1 MTEEEKRLRDTERAM
16 NHDIHVRY
24 LRIKRI
30 ERMMSEELDPFGE
43 EFDEMAEELRRLK
56 EMQQS
61 QSLLRLNIHSE
72 ICDRFGI
79 WGAEK

>member
-1 MTEEEKRLRDTERAM
+1 MTEEEKRLRDMERAM
-16 NHDIHVRY
+16 DHDIHVRF

-30 ERMMSEELDPFGE
+30 ERIMSEELDPFGE

-61 QSLLRLNIHSE
+61 QSLRRLNIHSE
-72 ICDRFGI
+72 ICNRYGIFGT
-79 WGAEK
+79 EK

>member
-1 MTEEEKRLRDTERAM
+1 MTEEEKRLRDMECAM
-16 NHDIHVRY
+16 DHDIHVRF

-30 ERMMSEELDPFGE
+30 ERIMSEELDPFGE

-61 QSLLRLNIHSE
+61 QSLRRLNIHSE
-72 ICDRFGI
+72 ICNRYGIFGT
-79 WGAEK
+79 EK

>member
-1 MTEEEKRLRDTERAM
+1 MTEEEKRLRNMERAM
-16 NHDIHVRY
+16 DHDIHVRC

-43 EFDEMAEELRRLK
+43 EFDKMAEELQRLK

-61 QSLLRLNIHSE
+61 QSLRRLNIHSE
-72 ICDRFGI
+72 ICNRYGI
-79 WGAEK
+79 FGAEK